1 MLASKTDPDYIREY
15 LQRYR
20 PKYHWNEEVIYGN
33 DCLQNPLT
41 FIVVFSIVVPIF
53 PIYTLITIIRH
64 KVCALWNFQILLY
77 LLCWLNLH
85 IILII
90 YLIFIHI
97 IPILLLLYHCKA
109 LKKKKH
115 LPHYFSLNIGCHLIW
130 DVISLNMGC
139 HLLRYYNS
147 EKISSFEMNKNNS
160 SLMHRGI

>member
-15 LQRYR
+15 LQQYR

-41 FIVVFSIVVPIF
+41 FVVVFSIVVPIF

-109 LKKKKH
+109 LKKKTSPTLFFIK
-115 LPHYFSLNIGCHLIW
+115 YRMSF
-130 DVISLNMGC
+130 NMGR
-139 HLLRYYNS
+139 HSIKYGMSFTSLLQFR
-147 EKISSFEMNKNNS
+147 KN
-160 SLMHRGI
+160 L